1 MPEIEFRCVGVRGLL
16 RRMRSLSEERRW
28 SMMFPRE
35 LVCKFL
41 LEVLPRVGLWAFKS
55 PQRMKGDGSDNMR
68 EEMSLDEVLWDGGMY
83 RKQKVIG
90 RL

>member
-1 MPEIEFRCVGVRGLL
+1 
-16 RRMRSLSEERRW
+16 
-28 SMMFPRE
+28 
-35 LVCKFL
+35 
-41 LEVLPRVGLWAFKS
+41 VGLWAIKS
-55 PQRMKGDGSDNMR
+55 PQRMKGDGRDNMR